1 MFASA
6 FVLIL
11 VDIIIPAASEQW
23 DLSKTFT
30 LMDEMMLRG
39 IIVAGPYKKD
49 LIEMDELRQRLKRT
63 HVVTAVESIQPPD
76 PPPAIPDPRMTAP
89 SMPYPPLE
97 QDMIWS
103 WMGTGDTELGVLH
116 PDTIQSA
123 IDGLNFDFLNDPS
136 GLDMDGSEWM
146 WGSSFPAGSSTPNQ
160 L

>member
-11 VDIIIPAASEQW
+11 VDIITPATTEQW
-23 DLSKTFT
+23 DLTQTYT

-49 LIEMDELRQRLKRT
+49 LIEMDELRQRLKRSQ
-63 HVVTAVESIQPPD
+63 VAIATASSHLPN
-76 PPPAIPDPRMTAP
+76 PPPVISDPGMTTP
-89 SMPYPPLE
+89 NMQYPPPE
-97 QDMIWS
+97 DMIWS
-103 WMGTGDTELGVLH
+103 WMGTGDSELGVLH

-136 GLDMDGSEWM
+136 GLDMDVA
-146 WGSSFPAGSSTPNQ
+146 AGSCRISATT
-160 L
+160 